1 MLTLIALSAVLMQDP
16 PTPPPPPER
25 ETRFAFVTSEG
36 GVHGRL
42 DANEDGEVTREEFSS
57 PLNDAFARMDRNGD
71 GRLTGDELPQTMG
84 GHEDITVMRGPGPH
98 RFEMRRPGAPGGP
111 EVEFRR
117 DGDRTIILSDAGENG
132 ERQVTIRRS
141 GEPGRMILER
151 TEGMPANR
159 RVEAIHIG
167 GPGHGR
173 LDTDGD
179 GKVSEAEFMA
189 PLREAFTRADAD
201 GSGFIEE
208 GERGEGDVHVFTHRI
223 ERRDGAE

>member
-16 PTPPPPPER
+16 PAPPPPPGR
-25 ETRFAFVTSEG
+25 ETRFAFVTSDDD
-36 GVHGRL
+36 VHGRL
-42 DANEDGEVTREEFSS
+42 DANEDGELTREEFSS
-57 PLNDAFARMDRNGD
+57 PLNDAFARIDRNGD
-71 GRLTGDELPQTMG
+71 GRLTGDELPRTMG

-98 RFEMRRPGAPGGP
+98 RFEMRRPGVPGGP

-117 DGDRTIILSDAGENG
+117 EGDRTIILSDAGEDG
-132 ERQVTIRRS
+132 ERQITIRRS
-141 GEPGRMILER
+141 GSPGRMILEGHG
-151 TEGMPANR
+151 GMPANR
-159 RVEAIHIG
+159 RIEALSVG

-189 PLREAFTRADAD
+189 SLREAFTRADKD

-208 GERGEGDVHVFTHRI
+208 GERGEGDVQVFTHRI
-223 ERRDGAE
+223 ERREETE